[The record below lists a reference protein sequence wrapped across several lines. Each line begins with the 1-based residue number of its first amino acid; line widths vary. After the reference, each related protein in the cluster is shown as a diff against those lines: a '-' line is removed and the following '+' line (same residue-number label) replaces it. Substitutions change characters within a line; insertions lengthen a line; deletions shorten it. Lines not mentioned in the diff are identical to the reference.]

1 MQYSIELKNV
11 CKTYPGFA
19 LKNVSFQLP
28 KGSIMGF
35 IGMNGA
41 GKSTTMK
48 SILNMVRPQS
58 GEITVLGLD
67 PAKNEEEIKQ
77 NIGVVF
83 DESHFPS
90 NFKAKQVDMV
100 MGNLYTNWDREQF
113 FGYIRRF
120 SLPENKTLKEFSR
133 GMKMKMNIAAALS
146 HKARLLI
153 LDEPTSGLDPIVRN
167 EILDLFMEY
176 IQDEENSVLVSSH
189 ITGDLEK
196 IADYITF
203 IHNGEV
209 ILSDSK
215 DNLVYNHGVVK
226 GSKEEIAAIAPNY
239 VMALRHN
246 RFDTEALVKN
256 KAEFAAAYPSLVVD
270 HATLE
275 DFMVFLAQK
284 QAPNAR

>member
-83 DESHFPS
+83 DESHLWATCIPTGTGNSFLDIYAGFP
-90 NFKAKQVDMV
+90 
-100 MGNLYTNWDREQF
+100 YR
-113 FGYIRRF
+113 
-120 SLPENKTLKEFSR
+120 KTK
-133 GMKMKMNIAAALS
+133 
-146 HKARLLI
+146 
-153 LDEPTSGLDPIVRN
+153 P
-167 EILDLFMEY
+167 
-176 IQDEENSVLVSSH
+176 
-189 ITGDLEK
+189 
-196 IADYITF
+196 
-203 IHNGEV
+203 
-209 ILSDSK
+209 
-215 DNLVYNHGVVK
+215 
-226 GSKEEIAAIAPNY
+226 
-239 VMALRHN
+239 
-246 RFDTEALVKN
+246 
-256 KAEFAAAYPSLVVD
+256 
-270 HATLE
+270 
-275 DFMVFLAQK
+275 
-284 QAPNAR
+284 